1 MIRGGFDRSSKRRYN
16 PRRAAVLDYA
26 EVADAETLE
35 PRAHLVPGRRAV
47 ALLAARVGPARL
59 IDNQILIE

>member
-1 MIRGGFDRSSKRRYN
+1 L
-16 PRRAAVLDYA
+16 RATIESEVRARLDYA

-35 PRAHLVPGRRAV
+35 PLGRLDVGRPAR

-59 IDNQILIE
+59 IDNAALPVPP